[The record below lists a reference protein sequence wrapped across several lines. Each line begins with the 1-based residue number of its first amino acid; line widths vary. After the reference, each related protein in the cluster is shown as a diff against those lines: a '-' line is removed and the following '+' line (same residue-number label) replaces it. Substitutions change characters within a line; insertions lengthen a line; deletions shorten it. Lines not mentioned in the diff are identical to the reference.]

1 MKLLLHN
8 RGKEEYVWSTGDPQR
23 HLLALPCLVIKANGK
38 PQRPSPDRTV
48 NGPDPLGIKL
58 WATLPAKEPQPAEVI
73 PEGRRN
79 IKTAV
84 AEGNYKYQLY
94 PLGQYKNKDCN
105 YHEYFL
111 ILL

>member
-1 MKLLLHN
+1 MDFTLQQRYGRVCL
-8 RGKEEYVWSTGDPQR
+8 EYRRSLQEISI
-23 HLLALPCLVIKANGK
+23 LPCLVIKANGK